1 LRLTRR
7 DFVKYTVVGAT
18 SLAGVSFLG
27 CTQKEGGEVAKP
39 TPVETKA
46 EAKPVYKDTFVLGE
60 GKDHRL
66 KGGKWGIGFFPKI
79 HVLERLV
86 EYDIKNDKLVPSLA
100 EKWDVEQ
107 DGKVIAFQL
116 KKGIKFSDGTELNA
130 EAVKFTMDRLIAKE
144 HSLRP
149 EKAEV
154 LDEYTVAIH
163 FKDAEFF
170 NLAKMAEFHLSIMAP
185 TSVNPVG
192 DPAAELVKPIGTGPL
207 KVVDYKENQYAIYE
221 PNKYWYERRGIE
233 PKFKKFVVKI
243 IPDEDTRVMALRSG
257 EVDAISDFSHG
268 GSDYTPR
275 NQLDILAGDGY
286 KVYKRNIPLTWVIA
300 FNYEKEPFN
309 DSEIRKAVSLAVN
322 RDEIVKIF
330 DGHVRP
336 AWNGM
341 FAPEAPGMA
350 KAGIT
355 YEYNP
360 DKAKEILS
368 DLGKEGVE
376 VSFIVDKGQ
385 GDQILVA
392 QLIQQQ
398 LNSVGFNVNLDILE
412 GGAYKQKRDTGD
424 YDMRL
429 YYIGGT
435 DRRFYLRLYWRF
447 HPETKWKAYLSP
459 RTGELCKAVLKE
471 FDKTKREQH
480 LIELY
485 KVLYEEMG
493 VVPLYHDVMTVVTSP
508 KVEARQ
514 EQLFEMAEP
523 FFYGVGAKL

>member
-1 LRLTRR
+1 VLTRR
-7 DFVKYTVVGAT
+7 DFIKYAAVGTAT
-18 SLAGVSFLG
+18 LAGVSFLG
-27 CTQKEGGEVAKP
+27 CTQKEVEPVV
-39 TPVETKA
+39 TETEVETK
-46 EAKPVYKDTFVLGE
+46 YKDTFVLGE

-66 KGGKWGIGFFPKI
+66 HGGKWGIGFFPKI

-86 EYDIKNDKLVPSLA
+86 EYDMKNDRLVPSLA
-100 EKWDVEQ
+100 EKWDFEQ
-107 DGKVIAFQL
+107 DGKVIVFQL
-116 KKGIKFSDGTELNA
+116 KKGVKFSDGTELNA
-130 EAVKFTMDRLIAKE
+130 NAVKFTMDRLIAKE

-170 NLAKMAEFHLSIMAP
+170 NLTKMAEFHLSIMAP
-185 TSVNPVG
+185 TSVSPEG
-192 DPAAELVKPIGTGPL
+192 DPAGELVKSIGTGPF
-207 KVVDYKENQYAIYE
+207 KVVDYKEEQYAIYE
-221 PNKYWYERRGIE
+221 PNPYWYERRGIE
-233 PKFKKFVVKI
+233 PKFKRFVVKI
-243 IPDEDTRVMALRSG
+243 IPDEETRVMALRSG
-257 EVDAISDFSHG
+257 EVDAISDYSHG
-268 GSDYTPR
+268 GSAYTPR
-275 NQLDILAGDGY
+275 NQLNILASDGF
-286 KVYKRNIPLTWVIA
+286 KVYKRNIPLTWIIA

-309 DSEIRKAVSLAVN
+309 DSNIRKAVSLAVD

-330 DGHVRP
+330 DNQVRP

-341 FAPEAPGMA
+341 FVPEAPGMT
-350 KAGIT
+350 KAGIS

-360 DKAKEILS
+360 DKARQILA
-368 DLGKEGVE
+368 DEDREGLE

-392 QLIQQQ
+392 QLIQHQ
-398 LNSVGFNVNLDILE
+398 LKEVGFNVNLDVLE
-412 GGAYKQKRDTGD
+412 SGAYRQKRDAGD

-447 HPETKWKAYLSP
+447 HPDTKWKAYLSS
-459 RTGELCKAVLKE
+459 RTGELCKAALKE
-471 FDKTKREQH
+471 FDAVKREQY

-485 KVLYEEMG
+485 KALYEEMG
-493 VVPLYHDVMTVVTSP
+493 IVPLYHDIMTVVTSP
-508 KVEARQ
+508 KVEASS

-523 FFYGVGAKL
+523 FFYGVGVRA